1 MLGVFWFR
9 STTSHRKIKSGK
21 REKIH
26 PGATVLTRKKD
37 HFHLC
42 SWEQL
47 QSPLVGGTSLQ

>member
-9 STTSHRKIKSGK
+9 STTSHRKIKSRK